1 MMLEATESRI
11 EYTKK
16 NSSTHS
22 FHLNPKNAPI
32 MCIDPRQEMVET
44 LVHEG
49 SHHATA
55 YTDDVDFEGGKARW
69 EARTSLMGQKSQG
82 PTT

>member
-1 MMLEATESRI
+1 
-11 EYTKK
+11 
-16 NSSTHS
+16 
-22 FHLNPKNAPI
+22 

-69 EARTSLMGQKSQG
+69 EARAVDGSGIPF
-82 PTT
+82 PTTWDVFLYPVNNGSFSNINLL